1 MMVTQ
6 RSGIYPSS
14 IYYVFRNLLGTGRD
28 KPGQSLLT
36 AKLRVPGVFLSY
48 FLEKQVAK
56 VPLRGFSIWV
66 TTQEI

>member
-14 IYYVFRNLLGTGRD
+14 IYYVFWNLLGTGRD
-28 KPGQSLLT
+28 KPEQSLL
-36 AKLRVPGVFLSY
+36 AVKLRVPRVFLSY